1 MEEETTGQ
9 SKLFV
14 ILAVALIGL
23 LVLGLLGIGGV
34 FVIRQNLREQA
45 ALAQPTPTLVINL
58 PRPTAIATSAP
69 ANPTNTPVLPT
80 PTNTPVVAPGSDGE
94 EAAAVTTSRDEEV
107 EETETESDEAIS
119 VTLPRPSTSNSDAAG
134 ASAEAALPS
143 EVPNTGLG
151 AIEAVLIGLSFIT
164 VLIVARRMRMKISSN

>member
-58 PRPTAIATSAP
+58 PRPTPIATAAA

-94 EAAAVTTSRDEEV
+94 EAAAVTTTRDEEV
-107 EETETESDEAIS
+107 EETETESDEAVS
-119 VTLPRPSTSNSDAAG
+119 VTLPRPSTSNSDAS
-134 ASAEAALPS
+134 ASAEAAMPS

>member
-45 ALAQPTPTLVINL
+45 ALALPTPTLVINL
-58 PRPTAIATSAP
+58 PKPTPAATA
-69 ANPTNTPVLPT
+69 AAARPTNTPVMPT
-80 PTNTPVVAPGSDGE
+80 PTNTPVVEPGSDGE
-94 EAAAVTTSRDEEV
+94 KAAAVSSGDKKEIGTDAV
-107 EETETESDEAIS
+107 DI
-119 VTLPRPSTSNSDAAG
+119 TLPKPANAKAPANGSS
-134 ASAEAALPS
+134 SATTPN

-151 AIEAVLIGLSFIT
+151 AMEAVLIAVSFIT
-164 VLIVARRMRMKISSN
+164 VLFVARRMRMKISSN

>member
-45 ALAQPTPTLVINL
+45 ALAQPTAALVINL
-58 PRPTAIATSAP
+58 PKPTPIATATD
-69 ANPTNTPVLPT
+69 ARPTNTPVLPT
-80 PTNTPVVAPGSDGE
+80 PTNTPVVAAGIDGKK
-94 EAAAVTTSRDEEV
+94 AAAVTTGGDEEV
-107 EETETESDEAIS
+107 GESEADGIHIS
-119 VTLPRPSTSNSDAAG
+119 LPKPSTSGAA
-134 ASAEAALPS
+134 SNAATPS

-164 VLIVARRMRMKISSN
+164 VLIVARRMRIKTSSS

>member
-45 ALAQPTPTLVINL
+45 ALAQPTATLVINL
-58 PRPTAIATSAP
+58 PKPTPIATA
-69 ANPTNTPVLPT
+69 AAVNPTNTPVMPT
-80 PTNTPVVAPGSDGE
+80 PTNTPVVAAGSAAAD
-94 EAAAVTTSRDEEV
+94 EAAAVTTGGDEEV
-107 EETETESDEAIS
+107 EESETEGAAIS
-119 VTLPRPSTSNSDAAG
+119 LPRPSTSNSSTSGAA
-134 ASAEAALPS
+134 SEAATPS

-151 AIEAVLIGLSFIT
+151 AVEAVLVGLSFIT
-164 VLIVARRMRMKISSN
+164 VLIVARRMRMRTSSN

>member
-1 MEEETTGQ
+1 MEDESTGQ

-23 LVLGLLGIGGV
+23 LILGLMGIGGV

-45 ALAQPTPTLVINL
+45 ALSRPTPTLLIRL
-58 PRPTAIATSAP
+58 PNPIATFTP
-69 ANPTNTPVLPT
+69 AKPVATNTPVVPT

-94 EAAAVTTSRDEEV
+94 VAAAVGGNPEAGA
-107 EETETESDEAIS
+107 ETPQEDEASGPILK
-119 VTLPRPSTSNSDAAG
+119 VQPRPTKAPQGGST
-134 ASAEAALPS
+134 PV

-151 AIEAVLIGLSFIT
+151 ALEALLIATGLVF
-164 VLIVARRMRMKISSN
+164 VVFMARRMRMSM

>member
-45 ALAQPTPTLVINL
+45 ALTQPTPTLVINL
-58 PRPTAIATSAP
+58 PKPTPIASATS

-94 EAAAVTTSRDEEV
+94 EAAAVTTSGDEEV
-107 EETETESDEAIS
+107 EESESDGGSI
-119 VTLPRPSTSNSDAAG
+119 TLPRPSTSNSAASG
-134 ASAEAALPS
+134 AASEAATPS

-151 AIEAVLIGLSFIT
+151 AMDAVLIGLSFIS
-164 VLIVARRMRMKISSN
+164 VLFIARRMRMKTSSS